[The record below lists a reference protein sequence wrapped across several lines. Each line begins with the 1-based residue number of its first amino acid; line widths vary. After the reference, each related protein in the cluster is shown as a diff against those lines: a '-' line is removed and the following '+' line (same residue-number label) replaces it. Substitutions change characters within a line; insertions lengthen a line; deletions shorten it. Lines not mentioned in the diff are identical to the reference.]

1 MVPPSSGSPSAIAS
15 PESGSVTGAVGVPM
29 TRPVL
34 EVVDVPPHAA
44 RNEGVMMNPPVVA
57 KSVFRKSRL
66 P

>member
-1 MVPPSSGSPSAIAS
+1 
-15 PESGSVTGAVGVPM
+15 M

-44 RNEGVMMNPPVVA
+44 SNEGVMMNPPVVA

-66 P
+66 SIGVT